1 MKKLLIIATA
11 ALFVSNPTFA
21 GGIIT
26 NTNQNATFLRMPA
39 RGASIAID
47 GVYSNPAGT
56 AFLPQGLHFSLS
68 WQAAIQERKIES
80 SNMLFSYNANNN
92 SQERV
97 FKGKTIAPVVP
108 SLQAAYVINDK
119 WSISGQFA
127 VNGGGGKCDYENGL
141 PMFEKLVGGKL
152 IDAKADSYSLQQNL
166 IGEQYFYS
174 LQVGGTYK
182 LTNNFSL
189 FGGLRGILA
198 NCSYNGNITNIKA
211 NGIKGSDYLTGVKA
225 QVDAGIQQLEPVKDL
240 PEYSATYNELVSSS
254 AALGQGIALMSQDF
268 VLDCSQKDFGITPI
282 IGLNWNLG
290 KLNIGAKYEFRT
302 KINLENDSKN
312 SSQNV
317 IALMPD
323 YKHKGKVRSDIPA
336 FLSVAAQYKILPT
349 LRAAVEYHFFDD
361 KAAYV
366 GTDINKNKYLTKG
379 TNEYLFGIEW
389 DVTKRITLSG
399 GAQRTDF
406 GLSDAYQSE
415 TSFQCDSYSLGIG
428 AEIKM
433 NDKLKLNLGYLKT
446 NYYDYKVVTPNFNGV
461 AGLTDTNIYS
471 RNSNA
476 FGVSLNY
483 SL

>member
-141 PMFEKLVGGKL
+141 PMFEKLVGGTVANL
-152 IDAKADSYSLQQNL
+152 GATSYDLQQNL
-166 IGEQYFYS
+166 VGEQYFYG
-174 LQVGGTYK
+174 LQLGGTYK
-182 LTNNFSL
+182 VTDNFSV
-189 FGGLRGILA
+189 FGGARGILA
-198 NCSYNGNITNIKA
+198 NCSYVGNISNIKA
-211 NGIKGSDYLTGVKA
+211 NGNV
-225 QVDAGIQQLEPVKDL
+225 L
-240 PEYSATYNELVSSS
+240 PLEYS
-254 AALGQGIALMSQDF
+254 
-268 VLDCSQKDFGITPI
+268 LDCSQKDFGITPI

-302 KINLENDSKN
+302 KINLENDSEN
-312 SSQNV
+312 TSDNV

-361 KAAYV
+361 KAAKV
-366 GTDINKNKYLTKG
+366 GTDINKNKDLTKG